1 MVKDFAIESPS
12 PLPSVV
18 LDTSPLTNLS
28 VSSSGLIFSGF
39 SDMFFITNVA
49 PVLSEIISI

>member
-1 MVKDFAIESPS
+1 MVRDFAIESPS

-28 VSSSGLIFSGF
+28 VSSSGLIFNGF
-39 SDMFFITNVA
+39 SDIFFITKVA
-49 PVLSEIISI
+49 PVLSEITSI